1 MKITKQFTSRE
12 SKSLDKYLQEIGKV
26 DLLTPEQEI
35 ELAIRIK
42 KGDQNALETLTKA
55 NLRFVVSVAKQFQN
69 QGLSLGDLINEG
81 NLGLI
86 KAAKR
91 FDETRG
97 FKFISY
103 AVWWIR
109 QSIMQAIAE
118 QSRMVRLPLN
128 RVGELNKIGKAY
140 SKLEQEFE
148 RKPNAQELARELD
161 MDVEDV
167 ANSLQLYGRH
177 ISVDAPFQNG
187 DDNKNNLLD
196 VMVNEEQPSPDITLM
211 SESLKNEVQN
221 VLSTLSEKEADVLRL
236 YFGINSERSATLE
249 EIGERFNLTRERVR
263 QIKEKAIRTLRHA
276 ARTKNLKSYLGQ

>member
-1 MKITKQFTSRE
+1 LKITKQFTSRE

-26 DLLTPEQEI
+26 DLLTPDQEI
-35 ELAIRIK
+35 ELAKRIK
-42 KGDQNALETLTKA
+42 KGEQEALEILTKA

-128 RVGELNKIGKAY
+128 RVGELNKIGKAF
-140 SKLEQEFE
+140 SKLEQEYE
-148 RKPNAQELARELD
+148 RKPNAQELAQELD
-161 MDVEDV
+161 MDVEDI

-196 VMVNEEQPSPDITLM
+196 VMVNDEQPSPDVTLM
-211 SESLKNEVQN
+211 GESLRNEVQN

-249 EIGERFNLTRERVR
+249 EIGEKFNLTRERVR

-276 ARTKNLKSYLGQ
+276 QRTKNLRSYLG

>member
-26 DLLTPEQEI
+26 DLLTPDQEI
-35 ELAIRIK
+35 ELAKRIK
-42 KGDQNALETLTKA
+42 KGEQEALEILTKA

-140 SKLEQEFE
+140 SKLEQEYE
-148 RKPNAQELARELD
+148 RKPNAQELAKELD

-196 VMVNEEQPSPDITLM
+196 IMVNDEQPSPDITLM
-211 SESLKNEVQN
+211 GESLRNEVQN

-249 EIGERFNLTRERVR
+249 EIGEKFNLTRERVR

-276 ARTKNLKSYLGQ
+276 QRTKNLRSYLG